1 MFTLYFFFSYRYFI
15 IHKYTLLLETCE
27 NVPFAVCLR
36 WLTSLE
42 CFFLHLGI
50 IFRKCVK
57 SHFFTFKSYLML
69 PCSSFSSNNR
79 MFSAVTS
86 TQNKCPCEVFSF
98 PYVVKSNKESKNI
111 YFQIPVQNAKMF
123 PLLIYLI
130 AAPTLIHLNCHQVA
144 VCIRLFM
151 YLFVAAVFS

>member
-1 MFTLYFFFSYRYFI
+1 M
-15 IHKYTLLLETCE
+15 LLETCE

-36 WLTSLE
+36 CLTSLD
-42 CFFLHLGI
+42 FFFCLPLGI

-57 SHFFTFKSYLML
+57 SHFYTFKSYLML

-79 MFSAVTS
+79 MIFAVTS

-111 YFQIPVQNAKMF
+111 YFQIFHLTLPGGLSSPKCQNV

-130 AAPTLIHLNCHQVA
+130 AAPTLIQLICHQMA
-144 VCIRLFM
+144 LCTRLFM
-151 YLFVAAVFS
+151 YLFACAVFS